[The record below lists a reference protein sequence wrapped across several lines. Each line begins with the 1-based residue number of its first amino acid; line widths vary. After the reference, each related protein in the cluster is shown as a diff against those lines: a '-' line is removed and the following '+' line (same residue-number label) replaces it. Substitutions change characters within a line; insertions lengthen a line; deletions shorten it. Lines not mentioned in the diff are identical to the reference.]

1 MKARWKDELVQQMMS
16 SRTKDFLTLMD
27 PFRCSRKPGTA
38 LSHPEGSFFDF
49 DKPIAEAAISLSS
62 LGDKDVIP

>member
-1 MKARWKDELVQQMMS
+1 MLEQRMMS
-16 SRTKDFLTLMD
+16 SHTKGFLTLMD

-38 LSHPEGSFFDF
+38 LSHPEESFFDF
-49 DKPIAEAAISLSS
+49 DKPIAEVAMSLSS